1 MPFEPGQS
9 GNPSGRQTLKPW
21 TETLKRALAQY
32 EKGDVKAGEAL
43 RKIAER
49 VVESALAG
57 DKDAIKEIAER
68 HDGKAVQSIAGPDG
82 ENLFGPFVAA
92 AEALRQTV
100 R

>member
-21 TETLKRALAQY
+21 TKTLERALAQY

-43 RKIAER
+43 RRIADR
-49 VVESALAG
+49 VVEGALAG
-57 DKDAIKEIAER
+57 DKDSVKEIAER
-68 HDGKAVQSIAGPDG
+68 LDGKAVQAITGPEG
-82 ENLFGPFVAA
+82 ESVFGPLVAA
-92 AEALRQTV
+92 AEVLRQTV